1 MGVYVCGIEFE
12 LTHTHGR
19 MHTHAHPERDNR
31 HLFVAERSRILH
43 KVFVELL
50 LWLWECVHAM
60 AG

>member
-12 LTHTHGR
+12 LTHTHAR
-19 MHTHAHPERDNR
+19 PERDNR

-43 KVFVELL
+43 EVFVELL
-50 LWLWECVHAM
+50 LSIQWLWECVHAM